1 AAACSDRDG
10 VSDVASR
17 PNVVWIV
24 ADDVSREIGAYGDP
38 LARTPNVDRLAAE
51 GTRFENAFAT
61 SGVCAPS
68 RAALITGM
76 YATSIGAHHMR
87 TLDRGYQ
94 PVPPPEVKTF
104 TEHLRAAGYW
114 TSNWGKLDYQFSG
127 ALDGAPI
134 SNWDEPNGDWRG
146 RAPGQPFFAYVT
158 ILVTHESQL
167 FGDAGVTET
176 DPDAVRVPPYY
187 PDTPVVRR
195 DFARH
200 YDNVARMDARVGEIL
215 ALLEEDGVADNTV
228 VFFFPDNGRGFPRD
242 KRTIYDGGIHE
253 PLVVRWPGR
262 IPAGAVDPQLVSF

>member
-1 AAACSDRDG
+1 SSSSGTRPSSARSSRRCSTPPETSSMRALRAVLAAVVLTCAAACSDRDG

-114 TSNWGKLDYQFSG
+114 TSNWGKLDYQFSE
-127 ALDGAPI
+127 I
-134 SNWDEPNGDWRG
+134 G
-146 RAPGQPFFAYVT
+146 RASCR
-158 ILVTHESQL
+158 E
-167 FGDAGVTET
+167 
-176 DPDAVRVPPYY
+176 RV
-187 PDTPVVRR
+187 
-195 DFARH
+195 
-200 YDNVARMDARVGEIL
+200 
-215 ALLEEDGVADNTV
+215 
-228 VFFFPDNGRGFPRD
+228 
-242 KRTIYDGGIHE
+242 
-253 PLVVRWPGR
+253 
-262 IPAGAVDPQLVSF
+262 